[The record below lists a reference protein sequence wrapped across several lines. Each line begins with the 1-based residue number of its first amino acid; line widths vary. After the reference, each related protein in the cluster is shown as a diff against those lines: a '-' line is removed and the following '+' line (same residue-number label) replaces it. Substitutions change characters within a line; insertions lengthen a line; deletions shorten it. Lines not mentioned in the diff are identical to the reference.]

1 MAKSMK
7 KNEKKSIDSNNQE
20 DEREISM
27 YMVKEMMKVQQ
38 ETMLACFNN
47 TVKNLSDKVDSIM
60 CDVQE
65 LKTSL
70 NFMGVDQRE
79 ALNKINA
86 DVTIMKKDL
95 SNTQLLNSN
104 DRNMVKQHSE
114 KLVDLEDRSR
124 RSNLRIDGLRENEKE
139 TWEETE
145 IKVKHLFRN
154 ELGITEEVEVDRAHR
169 VGRKEE
175 GKVRTIV
182 LRCHNYKMKE
192 EIKRAAPRLK
202 DTGIYINDDFSLE
215 TLLVRKDLFKTAK
228 ELRRQGKGAKVVKDR
243 LVTWDRRRDDGT
255 ERSDGE
261 H

>member
-7 KNEKKSIDSNNQE
+7 NRSVDTKNREE
-20 DEREISM
+20 DDREISM
-27 YMVKEMMKVQQ
+27 HMVKEMMRVQQ
-38 ETMLACFNN
+38 ETMIACFNN
-47 TVKNLSDKVDSIM
+47 TVKNLSEKVDMIM

-70 NFMGVDQRE
+70 NFMGVDQRD
-79 ALNKINA
+79 ALSKINA
-86 DVTIMKKDL
+86 DITIIKKGL
-95 SNTQLLNSN
+95 NSTQLLNSN
-104 DRNMVKQHSE
+104 DRNLVKQHTE

-124 RSNLRIDGLRENEKE
+124 RSNLRIDGLRENERE

-145 IKVKHLFRN
+145 MKVKNLFRN
-154 ELGITEEVEVDRAHR
+154 ELGITEEVEIDRAHR
-169 VGRKEE
+169 VGRKED

-182 LRCHNYKMKE
+182 LRCHKYKMKE
-192 EIKRAAPRLK
+192 QIKKAARKLK
-202 DTGIYINDDFSLE
+202 NTGIYINDDFSLE

-228 ELRRQGKGAKVVKDR
+228 ELRRQGKGAKVVKDK
-243 LVTWDRRRDDGT
+243 LVTWDRRRDDGA